1 MAFDLIWGHFL
12 RRYLNFI
19 HFSHT
24 KRRFLIVSFLFV
36 ATLAGLFPPVARFP
50 QGGTDRVSAAER
62 NAPIYGDATSP
73 SPMADFSSFVDEAW
87 PLYHAMTA
95 TGVFQLTAGLRPG
108 RGEAI
113 PNAADVSAL
122 PVKDVSFYNARDELL
137 SGWLALSSPGA
148 PVIILNHG
156 TPGNRVSM
164 LSRAT
169 FLFNHGFTVL
179 LFDFQSYGKSQ
190 GVMSTL
196 GMVESED
203 ILAAIAYVHSLPA
216 TMSSKIGVLGLSM
229 GATAAVLAASHTTD
243 ILALVAESCPVDA
256 TLVTTDVPD
265 EAARQADKQLVEEVY
280 GVDITQ
286 ARPIDVVHK
295 LAGHTAIFFV
305 NGDADTITPLAGMQA
320 LFANA
325 GEPKQSW
332 VVPGAQHAQSF
343 DVDPQEYMQRVD
355 AFFDKYLGM

>member
-1 MAFDLIWGHFL
+1 MHVSLTKHRWLLAVFL
-12 RRYLNFI
+12 
-19 HFSHT
+19 
-24 KRRFLIVSFLFV
+24 
-36 ATLAGLFPPVARFP
+36 LAAVLGGLFPPGAQFPTSGNGRGSSAVPNVPLNGNPAPLSSMRNFPSFADKLGPLSHARS
-50 QGGTDRVSAAER
+50 QNDWYR
-62 NAPIYGDATSP
+62 
-73 SPMADFSSFVDEAW
+73 
-87 PLYHAMTA
+87 
-95 TGVFQLTAGLRPG
+95 LTAGLHPG

-113 PNAADVSAL
+113 PDAADVPDL
-122 PVKDVSFYNARDELL
+122 PVEDVSFYNWRGELL

-164 LSRAT
+164 ISRAT
-169 FLFNHGFTVL
+169 FLFQHGFNVL

-190 GVMSTL
+190 GEMSTL

-203 ILAAIAYVHSLPA
+203 ILASISYVHSLPA
-216 TMSSKIGVLGLSM
+216 TMFSKIGVLGLSM
-229 GATAAVLAASHTTD
+229 GATAAVLAASRSTD

-256 TLVTTDVPD
+256 TLVTADVPD
-265 EAARQADKQLVEEVY
+265 EAAREADKLAVEQVY

-305 NGDADTITPLAGMQA
+305 NGDVDTITPIEGMQA
-320 LFANA
+320 LFDSA
-325 GEPKQSW
+325 GAPKQYW

-343 DVDPQEYMQRVD
+343 AVDPQDYIQRVN
-355 AFFDKYLGM
+355 AFFDEYLG